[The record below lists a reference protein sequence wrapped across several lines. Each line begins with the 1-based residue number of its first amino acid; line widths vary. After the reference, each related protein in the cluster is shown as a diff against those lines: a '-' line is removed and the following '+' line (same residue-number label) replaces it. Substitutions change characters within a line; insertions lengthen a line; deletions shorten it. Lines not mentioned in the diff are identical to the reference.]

1 MERVGQ
7 SRRVWRCGRARVMA
21 NSERCRAV
29 CGALAARCAT
39 TKRCAA
45 DWDARTVARWSPE
58 YGAFWPTSY
67 RLAFFV
73 GRVDVEN
80 LLEHSISRLPY
91 TEWCSDYSFLS
102 YARLSFVLNFWN
114 FLSLPFPIDFLTVSA
129 INSQY
134 KIDQLKPFTYIV
146 IIIYYRTRFS
156 SFR

>member
-1 MERVGQ
+1 MGLMESVGQ
-7 SRRVWRCGRARVMA
+7 NRRPVWRCMRYGKLRTANGVGPYSDTGRPVRNDQAMRSGRPKTMARLSQE
-21 NSERCRAV
+21 NSLTNV
-29 CGALAARCAT
+29 
-39 TKRCAA
+39 
-45 DWDARTVARWSPE
+45 
-58 YGAFWPTSY
+58 TSTFVFR
-67 RLAFFV
+67 RLE
-73 GRVDVEN
+73 DIEN
-80 LLEHSISRLPY
+80 LLEHSMSRLPY
-91 TEWCSDYSFLS
+91 TEWCGDYSFLS